1 MVDVSSSWMSD
12 PRLSGM
18 DKDKLE
24 KLQEMAN
31 QGGEKNQSELMSF
44 LMAAASGQS
53 GKPQFAPDEMQLII
67 EVLKSGKSPKEQARI
82 NRVIQLMSLLRQS

>member
-1 MVDVSSSWMSD
+1 MNNSWMND
-12 PRLSGM
+12 PRLDGL
-18 DKDKLE
+18 DKDKLGM
-24 KLQEMAN
+24 LQEMAN

-44 LMAAASGQS
+44 LMAAAASGQS

-82 NRVIQLMSLLRQS
+82 NKIVQLMSLLRRN